1 MQQKKKKMLIAKS
14 KVDEEVTKAKSA
26 IDQAT
31 TNDQV
36 DQGNNN
42 GHSDYSPIQ
51 PETIKNQKLNK
62 Q

>member
-1 MQQKKKKMLIAKS
+1 MQQKKKDVAKS

-42 GHSDYSPIQ
+42 GHTAIAIQ
-51 PETIKNQKLNK
+51 PETIKTRS
-62 Q
+62 

>member
-1 MQQKKKKMLIAKS
+1 MKKLLKP
-14 KVDEEVTKAKSA
+14 KSA

-42 GHSDYSPIQ
+42 GHSAPIQ

>member
-1 MQQKKKKMLIAKS
+1 MKKLLKLKVLLI
-14 KVDEEVTKAKSA
+14 
-26 IDQAT
+26 AT

-42 GHSDYSPIQ
+42 GHTAIAPIQ

>member
-1 MQQKKKKMLIAKS
+1 MQQKKKKDVAKS

-42 GHSDYSPIQ
+42 GHTAIAPIQ

>member
-1 MQQKKKKMLIAKS
+1 MKKLLKL
-14 KVDEEVTKAKSA
+14 KSA

-42 GHSDYSPIQ
+42 GHTAIAPIQ
-51 PETIKNQKLNK
+51 PETIKTRS
-62 Q
+62 